1 MKQMKLK
8 EYFINFLQE
17 NRIKKFKIQMI
28 SITKQFKSKTI
39 IKKRI
44 TKKNN
49 NITRMIRL
57 KKVQKFFSQK
67 KKKEK
72 QSN

>member
-28 SITKQFKSKTI
+28 SIIKQFKSKII

-49 NITRMIRL
+49 NITRMIKL